1 MIRCL
6 VIDDEPPALAILAD
20 YIGQVP
26 FLTLIATTTDPI
38 EGLTWVQQGRADLV
52 FLDIQMPR
60 LTGLQFL
67 QLAGHKARVVLTT
80 AYPEYALAG
89 YEHDVVDYLLKPI
102 AFERFLKA
110 AHKALALLVVPAPSS
125 AAGPLLPMPAAPT
138 APAAAPTPD
147 YLFVKGETKNK
158 YLRVSYADI
167 RYVEGL
173 NNYVLLHLL
182 HERITTYQSLRE
194 LADSL
199 PQPPFMRV
207 HKSFVVNLD
216 HVRLLDGNSL
226 YVQDKLIPVS
236 DTYRE
241 ALYRVVRG

>member
-26 FLTLIATTTDPI
+26 FLSLAGTTTDPI

-67 QLAGHKARVVLTT
+67 KLSGNKAKIILTT
-80 AYPEYALAG
+80 AYPEYALDG
-89 YEHDVVDYLLKPI
+89 FEHDVVDYLLKPI

-110 AHKALALLVVPAPSS
+110 AHKVLALLVAPALADPVSPLLPVPAPPI
-125 AAGPLLPMPAAPT
+125 ALGV
-138 APAAAPTPD
+138 APAPD

-182 HERITTYQSLRE
+182 HERVTTYQTLRE

-207 HKSFVVNLD
+207 HKSFVVNLN
-216 HVRLLDGNSL
+216 HVRLLDGNAL